1 MKKTNLIV
9 AFLLVGSSTLIAQE
23 RKTGLLFDDAAYK
36 AVPMIEKPLGF
47 GDNLPKS
54 VSLRKYVPKIGDQG
68 DMGTCV
74 GWAST
79 YYVASM
85 EHAILTN
92 RKNVNDV
99 SAWVYD
105 PLYTYM
111 NIIPDDDGDY
121 KTCADGTYLDDAC
134 EFIVKNDTKRKQID
148 ETSCGDIPDWDE
160 SNALV
165 DFSDYYRLFD
175 LFTDRDETIES
186 VCYALSLNHPV
197 LFAMDV
203 PRTFFSVGDDGV
215 FVSENSDDLYGGHA
229 MTVIGYDDE
238 KLGGCF
244 TVANSWGE
252 DWGDDGI
259 VYIKYDDFYR
269 YCKYGYCFET
279 ALKPVTFAYNGCMFG
294 NCYSGYGVSKVKGN
308 GTFEGYFS
316 GGQMGKGIYMNL
328 TKKWGKGGTRFIKK
342 LAKNNGGTLIF
353 DGYDYKNP
361 IGVIT
366 SY

>member
-23 RKTGLLFDDAAYK
+23 RKMGLLFDDAAYK

-54 VSLRKYVPKIGDQG
+54 VSLIKYVPKIGDQG

-85 EHAILTN
+85 EHAILT
-92 RKNVNDV
+92 RKNNVNDV

-111 NIIPDDDGDY
+111 NIILDEGD
-121 KTCADGTYLDDAC
+121 KTCEDGTYLDDAC

-148 ETSCGDIPDWDE
+148 EASCGNIPEWDE

-197 LFAMDV
+197 LFAMGV

-229 MTVIGYDDE
+229 MTVVGYDDE

-244 TVANSWGE
+244 TVVNSWGE
-252 DWGDDGI
+252 SWGDDGY

-269 YCKYGYCFET
+269 YCKYGYYFE
-279 ALKPVTFAYNGCMFG
+279 AELKPVTFTYNGCMFG

-353 DGYDYKNP
+353 DGYDYKKP

>member
-1 MKKTNLIV
+1 MQKTNLIV
-9 AFLLVGSSTLIAQE
+9 ALLVVGSSTLIAQE

-54 VSLRKYVPKIGDQG
+54 VSLKSYVPKIGDQG

-85 EHAILTN
+85 EHAILTS
-92 RKNVNDV
+92 KMNVNDI

-111 NIIPDDDGDY
+111 NIIPEDGGNY
-121 KTCADGTYLDDAC
+121 AKCEDGTYLDDAC
-134 EFIVKNDTKRKQID
+134 NFIVNNDTKRKQID
-148 ETSCGDIPDWDE
+148 EASCGNIPNWDKA
-160 SNALV
+160 NALV
-165 DFSDYYRLFD
+165 DFSDYYRLFNMY
-175 LFTDRDETIES
+175 TDRDETIES

-197 LFAMDV
+197 LFGMNLPV
-203 PRTFFSVGDDGV
+203 TFFSVGSDGV
-215 FVSENSDDLYGGHA
+215 FVSNNSNDLRGGHA
-229 MTVIGYDDE
+229 MTVVGYDDE

-244 TVANSWGE
+244 TVVNSWG
-252 DWGDDGI
+252 DTWGDDGF

-269 YCKYGYCFET
+269 YTSYGFCFET
-279 ALKPVTFAYNGCMFG
+279 ALKPTMNTDNGCMFG
-294 NCYSGYGVSKVKGN
+294 NCDNGYGVSKVKGN

-316 GGQMGKGIYMNL
+316 GGKMGKGIYMNL
-328 TKKWGKGGTRFIKK
+328 TKKGGKGGTRFIKK
-342 LAKNNGGTLIF
+342 LAKKNGGTLVY
-353 DGYDYKNP
+353 DGYDYKKP
-361 IGVIT
+361 IGVVT
-366 SY
+366 RY